1 MGLLQAFLSIVRFC
15 CFLSP
20 PGKQIFSSLS
30 EEEMNEESYSDFQA
44 MIDHFS
50 QQIFSLFACMG
61 IEYSYDTNTDMEVM
75 ILVRTHTQY
84 TLLTFFP
91 RWGYSVLAT

>member
-1 MGLLQAFLSIVRFC
+1 MGLLQAFLSTVRFC

-30 EEEMNEESYSDFQA
+30 DLYLYSDFQA
-44 MIDHFS
+44 MTDHFS
-50 QQIFSLFACMG
+50 QQIFSLLACMG
-61 IEYSYDTNTDMEVM
+61 IEYSYDTNTDIEVM

-84 TLLTFFP
+84 TFLTFFP